1 MISYI
6 TEYGKLVIMEF
17 KLLKWQ
23 KLYEEIETTYRY
35 NARIALKNKQ
45 VSTKTFEYEPIIETL
60 SDLVVKS
67 YDFLLANKDYENRI
81 YKIVKNFSNILI
93 KNQKNNYA
101 HNINE
106 IENIMTNLG
115 YFVDNLDELY
125 EEIKTNYNNAFMG
138 LSKDEQKK
146 YKDVLPALMM
156 IKSTEI
162 MLELHYTKDEAI
174 SVINNV
180 SSKIFEYTDNLLNI
194 VNE

>member
-35 NARIALKNKQ
+35 NAHLALKNKQ

-93 KNQKNNYA
+93 QNQKNNYA

-138 LSKDEQKK
+138 LSKDEQKE